1 MQNMNSLEKGSTD
14 AKPAEHLTI
23 LLKSF
28 TIHYQTK
35 VIRLD
40 TEFKFPTIFNL
51 LYGYSIYYVPLNGD
65 SDSAWT
71 IDSLG

>member
-14 AKPAEHLTI
+14 AKPVEHLTI
-23 LLKSF
+23 SLKSF

-51 LYGYSIYYVPLNGD
+51 LYSYSI
-65 SDSAWT
+65 
-71 IDSLG
+71 